1 MWWNFV
7 LVAIGGALGSM
18 ARYGLNVVL
27 KNWELVQ
34 TMAVH
39 TDDKPTA
46 VALPWGTLGANVLG
60 CFLIGLFTEWAGTRL
75 GMNAETRLFLTT
87 GFCGGF
93 TTLSTMMLEITD
105 FLRDREWGFAA
116 LYVVLSLVLPFAA
129 LWLGIGLVKA
139 LVRD

>member
-7 LVAIGGALGSM
+7 LVAIGGALGTM

>member
-1 MWWNFV
+1 MIGNFV
-7 LVAIGGALGSM
+7 LVAVGGALGSV

-27 KNWELVQ
+27 RNLELLQ

-39 TDDKPTA
+39 RDDRPTA

-60 CFLIGLFTEWAGTRL
+60 CFLIGLFTEWAGSKVGL
-75 GMNAETRLFLTT
+75 SAEARLFLTT

-105 FLRDREWGFAA
+105 FLQDREWGFAVVY
-116 LYVVLSLVLPFAA
+116 LVLSLVVPFVA
-129 LWLGIGLVKA
+129 LWLGSGLVKV
-139 LVRD
+139 LFRD